1 MRTAA
6 VGGCA
11 AVLAALAVAGCASA
25 TSTNPLLNHTQDGKL
40 SCTSMMV
47 SGNTLA
53 YDAQTLATDN
63 TAISGQWTAA
73 ESATASGSPTPTTA
87 QQQAINDLTGAVSDI
102 GSGSLGAGSLAA
114 TVTALENDGAKLTN
128 GASGWR
134 SAGPKVKADI
144 TNLDKACG
152 SSSDVVG

>member
-6 VGGCA
+6 VGACA
-11 AVLAALAVAGCASA
+11 AVLAALTVAGCASA

-63 TAISGQWTAA
+63 NSISGQWTAA
-73 ESATASGSPTPTTA
+73 EAATNGSAPSTA
-87 QQQAINDLTGAVSDI
+87 QQQAINDLTNAISDI

-134 SAGPKVKADI
+134 SAGAKVKADI

>member
-1 MRTAA
+1 MRTAT
-6 VGGCA
+6 VGACS

-25 TSTNPLLNHTQDGKL
+25 TSTNPLLNHTQNGKL

-63 TAISGQWTAA
+63 NAISGQWTAA
-73 ESATASGSPTPTTA
+73 EAATDGSAPSTA
-87 QQQAINDLTGAVSDI
+87 QQNAINDLTNAISDI
-102 GSGSLGAGSLAA
+102 GSGSLGAGNLAA

-134 SAGPKVKADI
+134 SASPKVQADI
-144 TNLDKACG
+144 TSLDKACG

>member
-1 MRTAA
+1 MRTAT
-6 VGGCA
+6 VGACA

-25 TSTNPLLNHTQDGKL
+25 TSTNPLLNHTQNGKL

-63 TAISGQWTAA
+63 NAISGQWTAA
-73 ESATASGSPTPTTA
+73 EAATNGSAPSTA
-87 QQQAINDLTGAVSDI
+87 QQAAINDLTTAISDI
-102 GSGSLGAGSLAA
+102 GSGSLGAGNLAA

-144 TNLDKACG
+144 TSLDKTCG
-152 SSSDVVG
+152 SSSDVAG

>member
-1 MRTAA
+1 MKTAA
-6 VGGCA
+6 VGACVAIIAG
-11 AVLAALAVAGCASA
+11 LAVAGCASTA
-25 TSTNPLLNHTQDGKL
+25 STNPLLNHTQSGTL

-63 TAISGQWTAA
+63 NAISGQWTAA
-73 ESATASGSPTPTTA
+73 EAATASGSAPTSA

-102 GSGSLGAGSLAA
+102 GSGSLGAGTLAA
-114 TVTALENDGAKLTN
+114 TVTALEKDGAKLTN

-144 TNLDKACG
+144 TSLDKACG
-152 SSSDVVG
+152 SSSDVG

>member
-1 MRTAA
+1 MRTATA
-6 VGGCA
+6 GAGA
-11 AVLAALAVAGCASA
+11 AILAALTVAGCASA

-73 ESATASGSPTPTTA
+73 EAATNGAAPSTA
-87 QQQAINDLTGAVSDI
+87 QQQAINDLTSAVSDI
-102 GSGSLGAGSLAA
+102 GSGSLGAGTLAA

-144 TNLDKACG
+144 TSLDKACG
-152 SSSDVVG
+152 SSSDVAG